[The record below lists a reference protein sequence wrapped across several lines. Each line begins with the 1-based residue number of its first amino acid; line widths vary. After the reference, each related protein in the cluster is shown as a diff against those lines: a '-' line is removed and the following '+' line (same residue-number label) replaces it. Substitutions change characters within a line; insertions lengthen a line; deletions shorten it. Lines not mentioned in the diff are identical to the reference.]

1 MNRVRAIASLTGLLV
16 LTAAAAYAQVP
27 DPQPV
32 DLPYGN
38 RTWTWVAAQLHI
50 LFAAFILGAPIFVVI
65 CEWIGMRGNDLR
77 YERLAKEVT
86 KVTAILYSM
95 TALTG
100 ALFIFVLL
108 VAYPQ
113 FTSWFVSRF
122 SPIFAFIYPG
132 LFIHDSVLS
141 TSLIVISK
149 SISPLLKARS

>member
-1 MNRVRAIASLTGLLV
+1 MTRVRAIASLTGLLF
-16 LTAAAAYAQVP
+16 LSAAAAYAQVP

-32 DLPYGN
+32 HLYGGN

-65 CEWIGMRGNDLR
+65 CEWIGMRGKDLR

-100 ALFIFVLL
+100 ALFIC
-108 VAYPQ
+108 
-113 FTSWFVSRF
+113 
-122 SPIFAFIYPG
+122 IPG
-132 LFIHDSVLS
+132 M
-141 TSLIVISK
+141 TG
-149 SISPLLKARS
+149 KAPKRRGMLPSEFC